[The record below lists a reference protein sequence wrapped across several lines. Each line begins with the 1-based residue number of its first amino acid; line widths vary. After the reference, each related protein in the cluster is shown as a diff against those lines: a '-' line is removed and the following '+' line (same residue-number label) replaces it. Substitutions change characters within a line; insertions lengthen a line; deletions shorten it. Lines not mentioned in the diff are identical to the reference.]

1 MKTCHESTTVKDTV
15 GYGKAA
21 FTYVL
26 HYVQYYVQYYAQY
39 SVLTFH
45 RHRLP
50 ALR

>member
-1 MKTCHESTTVKDTV
+1 MKCSRQSGTAINTV

-21 FTYVL
+21 ITYVL
-26 HYVQYYVQYYAQY
+26 HYVQYYVQYYAQCY
-39 SVLTFH
+39 VLTFH